1 MLPIPQL
8 TSMLLPTMLVLMAL
22 PARSGGGGIH
32 SAERKSHAYI
42 LLTEYSRD
50 DDALPLCAPHPTHY
64 KEIHKK
70 TDRRKNKI

>member
-32 SAERKSHAYI
+32 SAERKSHAY
-42 LLTEYSRD
+42 TAVS
-50 DDALPLCAPHPTHY
+50 
-64 KEIHKK
+64 
-70 TDRRKNKI
+70 